1 MEIYILIIVILCVI
15 IFVLTGKIRSLS
27 QSEVISEKQESI
39 KTYPQLILT
48 ENFEKILR
56 AITEGIIILDRRGNI
71 IFANKRFK
79 ELIKTEESPEGRH
92 FMEVIRNIDLLNLL
106 KASTSQT
113 KEVSEELV
121 IKRGGDE
128 IFLLVK
134 AMPVIGQNGEISFLI
149 VLLHDITRIKRLENI
164 RKDFVANVSHELKTP
179 ITAIKGYAETLLE
192 GAIEED
198 ENARKFIAIIKNQ
211 ADRLSSLIDDLLT
224 LSRIESGEI
233 KLDRELVSL
242 NDLVN
247 SVFQILNDQAQKRG
261 ISLEAE
267 LQGKISIYADR
278 NKLTQILLN
287 LIDNG
292 IKFTEKGSV
301 KIKFN
306 RNSEGFVL
314 SIVDTGIGIP
324 KEHLPRIGERF
335 YRVDKAR
342 SRQLGGTGLG
352 LAIVKNLVIAHGWN
366 LKIES
371 EVGVGTKVNIFIPEK
386 DVVMS

>member
-1 MEIYILIIVILCVI
+1 MEIYILIIIILCVI

-39 KTYPQLILT
+39 KTHPQLILT

-192 GAIEED
+192 GAIEEN

-306 RNSEGFVL
+306 RNSEGFIL

-352 LAIVKNLVIAHGWN
+352 LAIVKHLVIAHGWN

-371 EVGVGTKVNIFIPEK
+371 EVGVGTKVNIFILEK

>member
-233 KLDRELVSL
+233 KLFRELVSL